1 MFYSTSTGRFEKN
14 RPMNDQNKL
23 ALPITLTMMDGRT
36 LMGDLMVNIGGTI
49 ERTLNSEMRF
59 IVFRDLDQS
68 QRFIAKD
75 GILDAQERKT
85 AKVVDLP
92 TEGKMDGTDPYTV
105 LKIARTAT
113 DSEIREAYLARA
125 KSYHADRFAN
135 IDLPLEV
142 QEYTNSMSRR
152 INEAYA
158 ILNAGKT
165 QRMQQ
170 PDQTV
175 YGQAG

>member
-1 MFYSTSTGRFEKN
+1 
-14 RPMNDQNKL
+14 MNDHNKL
-23 ALPITLTMMDGRT
+23 ALPVTLSMMDGRT
-36 LMGDLMVNIGGTI
+36 LMGELIVNIGGTM
-49 ERTLNSEMRF
+49 ERTLNNEMRF
-59 IVFRDLDQS
+59 IMFRDLDQS
-68 QRFIAKD
+68 ERMIAKD

-113 DSEIREAYLARA
+113 DSEIREAYLERA
-125 KSYHADRFAN
+125 KAYHADRFAN
-135 IDLPLEV
+135 IGLPVEV

-165 QRMQQ
+165 QRSTQ
-170 PDQTV
+170 PEPPV
-175 YGQAG
+175 YGQTA

>member
-1 MFYSTSTGRFEKN
+1 
-14 RPMNDQNKL
+14 
-23 ALPITLTMMDGRT
+23 
-36 LMGDLMVNIGGTI
+36 
-49 ERTLNSEMRF
+49 
-59 IVFRDLDQS
+59 
-68 QRFIAKD
+68 
-75 GILDAQERKT
+75 
-85 AKVVDLP
+85 
-92 TEGKMDGTDPYTV
+92 V